1 MPSDP
6 AAIRPVT
13 LVDSC
18 VLLDVITGDEQW
30 ADWSAEQIAAALDAG
45 RVVINPLI
53 YAEVSVGYETLEEL
67 DELLPASDYDRE
79 PLPYLAGFAAGKAF
93 VRYRRGGGDKRSP
106 MPDFYIGAHAA
117 VAGYRLLTRDV
128 RRYRTYFPTIEII
141 APALAEDETAGQI
154 PAAQLALPRKCEG
167 DELEPGQDAS
177 QVGTPLARILLTSE
191 GVWVRHLLLLGRR
204 NSAETADWLAEI
216 RAEVRTRRRDE
227 GGQRRSGGGSVWR
240 SC

>member
-6 AAIRPVT
+6 AAIRPAT

-53 YAEVSVGYETLEEL
+53 YAEVSVGYETVEEL
-67 DELLPASDYDRE
+67 DELLSASDYERE

-128 RRYRTYFPTIEII
+128 RRYRTYFPTIESI
-141 APALAEDETAGQI
+141 APAAGPHRRRSLRRRLHRAVRAHLPRLRRPSVPGLLRD
-154 PAAQLALPRKCEG
+154 PAAPSM
-167 DELEPGQDAS
+167 AS
-177 QVGTPLARILLTSE
+177 
-191 GVWVRHLLLLGRR
+191 
-204 NSAETADWLAEI
+204 
-216 RAEVRTRRRDE
+216 RAPHA
-227 GGQRRSGGGSVWR
+227 SGGTSGV
-240 SC
+240 